1 MRKLIQVGS
10 KEEVELLLALFG
22 SRTEPSKEK
31 APRSPRWP
39 RFRRFGSAHRFDA
52 TRGAR
57 RYCAGSVIGLPLST
71 MWTVSIFS
79 ALSPPIL

>member
-31 APRSPRWP
+31 APRSPR
-39 RFRRFGSAHRFDA
+39 
-52 TRGAR
+52 
-57 RYCAGSVIGLPLST
+57 
-71 MWTVSIFS
+71 
-79 ALSPPIL
+79 